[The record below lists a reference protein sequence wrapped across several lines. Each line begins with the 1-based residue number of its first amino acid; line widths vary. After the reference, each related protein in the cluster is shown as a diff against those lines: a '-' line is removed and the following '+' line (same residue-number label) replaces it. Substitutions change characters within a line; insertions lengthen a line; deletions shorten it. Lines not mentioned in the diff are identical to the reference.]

1 MIWLDHQASKVEGER
16 TMQMF
21 QILDKFPRIRLMAAP
36 TPIQRLERLEQ
47 WLGDRRQG
55 VAIWVKRD
63 DLMGLG
69 GGGNK
74 LRKLEFLLGQA
85 QSEGCDTVIALGGV
99 QSNFARLAAAACAR
113 SGLACELVLAQMVPR
128 FDDLYRKNGNVLLD
142 DLFGARLHILSNGDD
157 PKQFA
162 ENRAAEITA
171 SGGRA
176 FVATLGG
183 STPVGCLG
191 YVDCAFEIAA
201 QSADLD
207 IAFDRI
213 VIPNGS
219 GGTHAGLAAGMIMS
233 GNDAARVRAYCVV
246 SPQEFAISVTADKVN
261 AVLELLSA
269 GERVDSKDLTIS
281 DGQLGDGYGIP
292 TTAMVDAVK
301 TLARS
306 EGLLLDPV
314 YGGKAFAGLLSDIQ
328 DGNIAPG
335 SKVLFVMTGGTPALY
350 AYAGVFGH

>member
-1 MIWLDHQASKVEGER
+1 
-16 TMQMF
+16 MQISS
-21 QILDKFPRIRLMAAP
+21 ILDKFPRVRLMASP

-47 WLGDRRQG
+47 ALGDRRRE

-74 LRKLEFLLGQA
+74 LRKLEFLLAQA
-85 QSEGCDTVIALGGV
+85 RSEGCDTVIAIGGV
-99 QSNFARLAAAACAR
+99 QSNFARLTAAACAR

-128 FDDLYRKNGNVLLD
+128 IDDLYHKNGNVLLD
-142 DLFGARLHILSNGDD
+142 NLFGARLHVLSTGDD

-162 ENRAAEITA
+162 ESRADEIAA

-176 FVATLGG
+176 FIATLGG

-201 QSADLD
+201 QSAEMD

-219 GGTHAGLAAGMIMS
+219 GGTHAGLAAGMIVTGS
-233 GNDAARVRAYCVV
+233 SASRVRAHSVV
-246 SPQEFAISVTADKVN
+246 SSRESTMSATADKVN
-261 AVLELLSA
+261 AVLELLSV
-269 GERVDSKDLTIS
+269 EKRVEPDELNVSG
-281 DGQLGDGYGIP
+281 GQLGDGYGIP
-292 TTAMVDAVK
+292 TAAMVDAVR
-301 TLARS
+301 TVARS

-314 YGGKAFAGLLSDIQ
+314 YSGKAFAGLLSDIE
-328 DGNIAPG
+328 DGAIPPRSN
-335 SKVLFVMTGGTPALY
+335 VLFVMTGGTPALY
-350 AYAGVFGH
+350 AYADVFAH